1 MIFDSIM
8 KILVYI
14 WIVMSVI
21 MYMALTLSIVG
32 VVYGVMTGSPLT
44 ELWTNE

>member
-1 MIFDSIM
+1 MMFDSIM
-8 KILVYI
+8 KVLVSI
-14 WIVMSVI
+14 WIFMTVI

-44 ELWTNE
+44 ELWANE